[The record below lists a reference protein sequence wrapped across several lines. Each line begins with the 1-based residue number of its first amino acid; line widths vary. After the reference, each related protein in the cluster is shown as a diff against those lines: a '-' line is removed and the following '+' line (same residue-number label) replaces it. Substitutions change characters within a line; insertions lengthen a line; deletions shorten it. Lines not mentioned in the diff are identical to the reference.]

1 MLSFLTENSNHFYL
15 KQFNS
20 LPSSGLFPDPLS
32 LTVICFQGADIS
44 VRGSGFWSTCC
55 LNLVL
60 AHCHFQNLGF
70 WNVVFDIIDFSPQHV
85 MLLFRVLP
93 WSPDTRDPVSV
104 ILTQPQNSFPVDG
117 LVEIGVN
124 TFTSFWLTHT
134 KGLSFDFSVRAYSLT
149 HCGIVHSSHR
159 TRGMEVGKW
168 GQSQQAQG
176 CQNSGLAM
184 TSLLPR
190 GLKLSR
196 AALVTTQSHSKLSS
210 RAQYKAVSSSEK
222 FLLWNP
228 LPLHS
233 LHLNG
238 QLLVYPYTQKEGTF
252 PEEES
257 ILQELLRFSWSHLG
271 KYSTDSYSTPATLT
285 DEVIR
290 LYSLHYRSPSYAVGK
305 GKFATAWPWI
315 STPIHL

>member
-1 MLSFLTENSNHFYL
+1 MLSELGPCTLPLPKSRIL
-15 KQFNS
+15 KRG
-20 LPSSGLFPDPLS
+20 LWHYRLFPTACHASVQGSTMVSRYQRSS
-32 LTVICFQGADIS
+32 LCHPYPATKLLPGWW
-44 VRGSGFWSTCC
+44 SGWNRSEH
-55 LNLVL
+55 L
-60 AHCHFQNLGF
+60 HFL
-70 WNVVFDIIDFSPQHV
+70 
-85 MLLFRVLP
+85 
-93 WSPDTRDPVSV
+93 
-104 ILTQPQNSFPVDG
+104 
-117 LVEIGVN
+117 
-124 TFTSFWLTHT
+124 LTHT

-228 LPLHS
+228 LPLQS

-238 QLLVYPYTQKEGTF
+238 QLLVYPYTQK
-252 PEEES
+252 
-257 ILQELLRFSWSHLG
+257 
-271 KYSTDSYSTPATLT
+271 
-285 DEVIR
+285 
-290 LYSLHYRSPSYAVGK
+290 
-305 GKFATAWPWI
+305 
-315 STPIHL
+315 